1 MDKTVKIRA
10 YVEPAALPAGAAS
23 LTKEQA
29 LEFTVLQERL
39 QEERDK
45 SLEQLKT
52 IVQLREA
59 VKQEQA
65 KAVEAEKRANQA
77 QAAMQQAQSA
87 VSEAQRRAQERLDG
101 EMKKTVEAESRTQQL
116 QAQLAQLQ
124 ARLDGLADQAAA
136 MQAKD
141 KEVVELRTKLQELV
155 GVLSKVGSIIDAAR
169 LASKS

>member
-10 YVEPAALPAGAAS
+10 YVEPAAQPAGAAP

-29 LEFTVLQERL
+29 LEFAVLQERL

-52 IVQLREA
+52 IVQLRET
-59 VKQEQA
+59 VKLEQA
-65 KAVEAEKRANQA
+65 KATEAEKRANQA
-77 QAAMQQAQSA
+77 QAALQQAQSA
-87 VSEAQRRAQERLDG
+87 VSEAQRHAQERLDG
-101 EMKKTVEAESRTQQL
+101 EMKKMVEAEARNQQL

-124 ARLDGLADQAAA
+124 AKLDGMADQAAA

-141 KEVVELRTKLQELV
+141 KEVAELRTKLQELV
-155 GVLSKVGSIIDAAR
+155 GVLSKVGSLIDVAR
-169 LASKS
+169 LTSKS